1 MLSTGATVIIKV
13 ANCSITEK
21 NLRNHLMNNEKKALA
36 KIQYPF
42 IPSIIDFGETNI
54 DSETRYY
61 LVESYIRG
69 KTLSEIRC
77 PLSESE
83 VVMIVLKTARIL
95 QYLHINGNDLVHSD
109 IKPENII
116 LDDFNNCYLIDFGGC
131 VEAHS
136 TVNRGT
142 TTFAAPEQNGG
153 GRIDV
158 RSDIYSLGITMKYLL
173 EKDFLRLCGI
183 TFKDNISKSVLDTT
197 PRVNYILAL
206 IVQKIIDER
215 IENRFQSLEE
225 LIATLEEFQEENSD
239 SPQLILRKN
248 YYYHSAVLN
257 LSVSVAA
264 SPEDDNYSVQL
275 PPTPS
280 IITGGIWY

>member
-1 MLSTGATVIIKV
+1 
-13 ANCSITEK
+13 
-21 NLRNHLMNNEKKALA
+21 MNNEKKALA